1 MEQDLIS
8 VCRIDSSKE
17 TKLIRIRVQW
27 IWFVPRN
34 DNPDDFYSMQM
45 ILCDEEKNTKIQA
58 SVPRAQIGKISQ
70 TMKEGF
76 LYGLQNYTA
85 GQNVDDFLCTS
96 HPYRLGFHRYTTV
109 KPCPCLEIPRYGF
122 QFVTFEKINEGAMD
136 LKLSVDVIGQMIGAS
151 ELVDISKKGGG
162 NTKRQTIHLRNAQN
176 SILICT
182 LWGKYAE
189 EISKYLTREEPIV
202 VIMQFARLKKWND
215 EWTVGNSF
223 NSTRLLIDS
232 DIDEVLEFKKSM
244 LSATMTPMKSL
255 SRIESQS
262 VSTILSELAEESD
275 MKDLIE
281 LVGIDKASKWV
292 VVATIDRLQSRFGWY
307 YNSCHKC
314 LRKAEEIGGEIRCRK
329 CKNTNIVPRGE
340 LYYMS
345 LLLHHKKG
353 PRSHAEI
360 RTIGTIEF
368 PTFKEAC
375 YSVGLLDDDKEYI
388 DGIKEASFWG
398 SPHYIRNLFAVLLL
412 ANNIS
417 RPEYVWENTWQLL
430 GDDILHRQR
439 TLLGISDLQLSD
451 EQIKNFTLVEIEKL
465 LYRNGSSLT
474 KFSSIPFPDMNVVV
488 EGQNKLIQ
496 EELRYDQKMMEAEH
510 RKLFSSL
517 TDEQRVIHDK
527 ILNAVENDKG
537 GLFFVYGYGGT
548 GKTFVWNTL
557 SAAIRAKGE
566 IVLNVASSGIVAL
579 LLPGGRTAHSRFGIP
594 FVVHENSD
602 CSIAAGSELAELII
616 KSKLIIW
623 DEAPMMN
630 KYCFHALDKSLKAIM
645 QGNIAKKDQLPFG
658 GEVVVLGGDF
668 RQILPVI
675 PKGSREDIVFSTIN
689 SSELWNHCSV
699 MKLTKN
705 MRLTTGSDQCHTN
718 PIELKEFS
726 EWILKVGDG
735 DVGTSSDGESITEI
749 PEEFLITHTGDPIE
763 AVVHNTYP
771 SLTDK
776 YSDPQYLQDRA
787 ILAPTQ
793 TVVEAVNDHII
804 NLLPGDI
811 TEYMSADGLSS
822 SNGNCDVNQQ
832 VYSTD
837 FLNTIRCS
845 GVPNHKLGLKVGV
858 PVMLLR
864 NIDQANGLCN
874 GTRLVIT
881 QLGKHVI
888 EAKTLSGKNVG
899 DKVYIPRM
907 NLSPS
912 DSRLSFK
919 FERKQFPLLVCFA
932 TTINKSQGQSLE
944 YVGLFLPKSVF
955 THGQLYMA
963 ISRVKK
969 KWTQDSLS

>member
-1 MEQDLIS
+1 
-8 VCRIDSSKE
+8 
-17 TKLIRIRVQW
+17 
-27 IWFVPRN
+27 
-34 DNPDDFYSMQM
+34 M
-45 ILCDEEKNTKIQA
+45 ILCDEEKIKIQA

-70 TMKEGF
+70 IMKEGF
-76 LYGLQNYTA
+76 LYGLQNYTV

-109 KPCPCLEIPRYGF
+109 KPCPRLEIPRYGF
-122 QFVTFEKINEGAMD
+122 QFVAFEKINEGAMD

-151 ELVDISKKGGG
+151 ELVDISKRSGG
-162 NTKRQTIHLRNAQN
+162 NTKRQTIHLRDAH
-176 SILICT
+176 
-182 LWGKYAE
+182 
-189 EISKYLTREEPIV
+189 
-202 VIMQFARLKKWND
+202 
-215 EWTVGNSF
+215 
-223 NSTRLLIDS
+223 
-232 DIDEVLEFKKSM
+232 M
-244 LSATMTPMKSL
+244 LSATMSPMKSL
-255 SRIESQS
+255 SRIE
-262 VSTILSELAEESD
+262 
-275 MKDLIE
+275 KFE
-281 LVGIDKASKWV
+281 LVGIDKPSKWV

-307 YNSCHKC
+307 YNSCRKC
-314 LRKAEEIGGEIRCRK
+314 LTKAEEIGGNIRCRK
-329 CKNTNIVPRGE
+329 CKNTNIVPSR
-340 LYYMS
+340 
-345 LLLHHKKG
+345 
-353 PRSHAEI
+353 
-360 RTIGTIEF
+360 
-368 PTFKEAC
+368 
-375 YSVGLLDDDKEYI
+375 
-388 DGIKEASFWG
+388 
-398 SPHYIRNLFAVLLL
+398 
-412 ANNIS
+412 

-474 KFSSIPFPDMNVVV
+474 KFSSMPYPDMNVVV

-517 TDEQRVIHDK
+517 TDEQRAIHDK
-527 ILNAVENDKG
+527 ILNAVANDKG

-566 IVLNVASSGIVAL
+566 IVLNVASSGIDAL

-594 FVVHENSD
+594 FVIHENSD

-616 KSKLIIW
+616 KAKLIIW

-630 KYCFHALDKSLKAIM
+630 KYY
-645 QGNIAKKDQLPFG
+645 QLPFG
-658 GEVVVLGGDF
+658 GKVVVLGGDF
-668 RQILPVI
+668 RQILPVV
-675 PKGSREDIVFSTIN
+675 PKCSREDIVFSTIN

-699 MKLTKN
+699 LKLTKN

-718 PIELKEFS
+718 PVELKEFS

-735 DVGTSSDGESITEI
+735 DVGTSSDGESIIEI
-749 PEEFLITHTGDPIE
+749 PEEFLITYTGDPIE
-763 AVVHNTYP
+763 AIVHNTYP
-771 SLTDK
+771 SLTAK
-776 YSDPQYLQDRA
+776 YSDPQYLRDRA
-787 ILAPTQ
+787 ILAATH

-837 FLNTIRCS
+837 FLNSIRCS

-858 PVMLLR
+858 PIMLLR

-888 EAKTLSGKNVG
+888 EAKILSGKNAG

-912 DSRLSFK
+912 DSRLPFK
-919 FERKQFPLLVCFA
+919 FERK
-932 TTINKSQGQSLE
+932 
-944 YVGLFLPKSVF
+944 
-955 THGQLYMA
+955 
-963 ISRVKK
+963 
-969 KWTQDSLS
+969 